1 LEPTL
6 LDLPTKQ
13 AWLSWSLEQTVDG
26 AGAEQLELVCRR
38 SHMLQGLCGML
49 GVNETSGELL
59 RGEDAPQP
67 AAIDVRF
74 EGENGT
80 GDGLRR
86 EWFDGIVSE
95 MLDPARGL
103 FIGKDGGRSLVPIP
117 HSARDCQCRPSPVLC
132 AAGAD

>member
-1 LEPTL
+1 M
-6 LDLPTKQ
+6 
-13 AWLSWSLEQTVDG
+13 
-26 AGAEQLELVCRR
+26 R
-38 SHMLQGLCGML
+38 H
-49 GVNETSGELL
+49 N
-59 RGEDAPQP
+59 P
-67 AAIDVRF
+67 AQSCSFRI

-103 FIGKDGGRSLVPIP
+103 FIGKDGGLSLAPNP